1 MSLYSTFYKSTFYKH
16 WNRNDRS
23 ALEPFLTR
31 GLTDL
36 LSQLTNSDPH
46 LARRFVIDVLLAPAG
61 RTSGKSPDICLKR
74 LSQRL
79 QLSDDLRWTAEET
92 AALKK
97 VKIRP
102 DIFLQQHGAPAVVV
116 ENKVSANFTD
126 GQLEKY
132 GELLAS
138 KYHGEKNPG
147 AALVLL
153 THATSPPVDF
163 LDSAATNRYGIPLR
177 SICTWMEVYEWLGR
191 QSPTDPVTRYLM
203 QEFCIFLEERNLNG
217 ITKSDTAVLATILSH
232 GVVPKIEPFFDMVRK
247 KVQPGLTR
255 LRYRFEPKVDVWDST
270 EGYAIWDW
278 CYFRPKNPDWYIG
291 WGLTVGGDFFGAT
304 LEKSLMAFVHVGP
317 GAEGATRL
325 PLDVLTPNFK
335 ASLRESG
342 WNS

>member
-1 MSLYSTFYKSTFYKH
+1 
-16 WNRNDRS
+16 
-23 ALEPFLTR
+23 
-31 GLTDL
+31 
-36 LSQLTNSDPH
+36 
-46 LARRFVIDVLLAPAG
+46 
-61 RTSGKSPDICLKR
+61 
-74 LSQRL
+74 
-79 QLSDDLRWTAEET
+79 
-92 AALKK
+92 
-97 VKIRP
+97 
-102 DIFLQQHGAPAVVV
+102 
-116 ENKVSANFTD
+116 
-126 GQLEKY
+126 
-132 GELLAS
+132 
-138 KYHGEKNPG
+138 
-147 AALVLL
+147 
-153 THATSPPVDF
+153 
-163 LDSAATNRYGIPLR
+163 
-177 SICTWMEVYEWLGR
+177 
-191 QSPTDPVTRYLM
+191 M

-342 WNS
+342 WKFLEDGTCLKVETASKLASAPAGLTQTFIQWLDQPLAEANDLLQRSYALLRSGSTGKSGEQKVARPAKRLRITPAPRGSGRKDISERRDRDLTERSS